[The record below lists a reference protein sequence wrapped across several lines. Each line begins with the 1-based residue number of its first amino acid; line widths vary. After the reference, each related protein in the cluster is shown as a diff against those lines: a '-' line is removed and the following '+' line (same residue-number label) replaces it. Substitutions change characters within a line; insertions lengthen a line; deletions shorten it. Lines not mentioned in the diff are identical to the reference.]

1 MHRCARK
8 AHDPSHRLT
17 VAGTFYSAG
26 AASGHCYA
34 GGALHA
40 FAASGITRCLPDP
53 DTRMIIPIEPEDK
66 PAILLETLTGQ
77 LPDATV
83 RYERAS
89 LQHRFN
95 VEHAGLSFELQ
106 LPAFVLERKD
116 LRELEEVAHN
126 VARQVRSYR
135 A

>member
-1 MHRCARK
+1 M
-8 AHDPSHRLT
+8 L
-17 VAGTFYSAG
+17 
-26 AASGHCYA
+26 
-34 GGALHA
+34 
-40 FAASGITRCLPDP
+40 
-53 DTRMIIPIEPEDK
+53 IPIEPDDK
-66 PAILLETLTGQ
+66 PAILLETLTCQ

-95 VEHAGLSFELQ
+95 VERDGLSFELQ
-106 LPAFVLERKD
+106 LPDLVLERKG
-116 LRELEEVAHN
+116 LRELEEVAQT

>member
-1 MHRCARK
+1 
-8 AHDPSHRLT
+8 
-17 VAGTFYSAG
+17 
-26 AASGHCYA
+26 
-34 GGALHA
+34 
-40 FAASGITRCLPDP
+40 
-53 DTRMIIPIEPEDK
+53 MIIPIEPEDK